1 MTTAKPTKKEL
12 DFHTKHDFSMPEI
25 ATKKTKR
32 GINRHIINT
41 ISNYKNEA
49 QWMRTFR
56 QNAYKIFTKKKMPT
70 WGPDLSAIDFDDI
83 VYFLR
88 ATDKRGHSW
97 EELPQ
102 EIRETY
108 DRIGVPEHEKK
119 WLAGVSAQYESE
131 VVYESMHKELQKHGV
146 IFCSMDEAVKKH
158 AQIVKKYFGKLV
170 PPTDNKF
177 AALNSAVWSG
187 GSFIYIPKN
196 TKLKLP
202 LQAYFRIN
210 MERFGQFERT
220 LIIVDEGASVHY
232 IEGCTAPAY
241 STQSLHAAVVEIYAH
256 KNAKIRY
263 TTIQNWSTNVYNLV
277 TKRAKA
283 DAGATVEWVD
293 CNIGSGT
300 TMKYPA
306 ILLAGKNARGN
317 VLSMALASKGQQLD
331 TGAKMIH
338 IAPDTSSH
346 IMSKSISLDG
356 GIANYRGLIDVSS
369 QAKNAKSYTQCD
381 AMLLDE
387 ISASHTYPTMDI
399 RENSATVAH
408 EASIENMDDEKLFY
422 FLSRGLSEAQARAMM
437 VNGFIETV
445 TKELPLEYSVE
456 LYRLINLEMEKS
468 II

>member
-1 MTTAKPTKKEL
+1 
-12 DFHTKHDFSMPEI
+12 
-25 ATKKTKR
+25 
-32 GINRHIINT
+32 
-41 ISNYKNEA
+41 
-49 QWMRTFR
+49 
-56 QNAYKIFTKKKMPT
+56 
-70 WGPDLSAIDFDDI
+70 
-83 VYFLR
+83 
-88 ATDKRGHSW
+88 
-97 EELPQ
+97 
-102 EIRETY
+102 
-108 DRIGVPEHEKK
+108 
-119 WLAGVSAQYESE
+119 
-131 VVYESMHKELQKHGV
+131 MHKELQKHGV

-437 VNGFIETV
+437 VNGFIETI